1 MDVAVFQAALG
12 EVKNNKGA
20 ESVPLRLKI
29 DDGKFVL
36 GTLAAAARPQ
46 ITFDLVFEKEFEL
59 SHDWKNGSVYFC
71 GYTANNPDGYPST
84 ILLFMFSICLICSL
98 IVAFFFCYQRSL
110 LYIWPGLQSRKRALS
125 KRFTK
130 LPLHK
135 RPGWNYDNLLI
146 GLFFFWNRHLPSSAA
161 KTHWRQ

>member
-98 IVAFFFCYQRSL
+98 IVAFFFATSEAYCTFGLASNQEKEPYQKDSL
-110 LYIWPGLQSRKRALS
+110 NFPYIRGQAEIMII
-125 KRFTK
+125 F
-130 LPLHK
+130 
-135 RPGWNYDNLLI
+135 
-146 GLFFFWNRHLPSSAA
+146 
-161 KTHWRQ
+161 